1 MAVRRRSSRSARG
14 QHFLRSSRLAEALV
28 RDAGV
33 APGDLV
39 LDIGAGTGALTR
51 ALLEAGAHV
60 VAVERDAA
68 LAADL
73 RTRFGER
80 VSIVEANALDWPL
93 PTKPFAVVANLPFAG
108 SGAILKRLL
117 DGPVVHADVIVEWA
131 FAQKH
136 AAIWP
141 ATLKGTYWR
150 AFYEM
155 GIARRLDRT
164 AFTPPPSVH
173 AAVLRFVR
181 RAEPLV
187 PPAETRRYRQFLS
200 KAFNARTEVRR
211 SVLTPR
217 HAKRLA
223 ATLGFAPNARPRDLD
238 ARQWASVYASV
249 RRPRQAPAASDPGR
263 VTARPPGY
271 DGE

>member
-1 MAVRRRSSRSARG
+1 VAVRRRSSGSARG
-14 QHFLRSSRLAEALV
+14 QHFLRSSRLAAALV
-28 RDAGV
+28 RDARV
-33 APGDLV
+33 AQGELV
-39 LDIGAGTGALTR
+39 VDIGAGTGALTR

-68 LAADL
+68 LAAGL
-73 RTRFGER
+73 RGRFGER
-80 VSIVEANALDWPL
+80 VSVVEADALDWRV

-108 SGAILKRLL
+108 SGAILMRLL
-117 DGPVVHADVIVEWA
+117 DGPVARAEVIVEWA

-150 AFYEM
+150 AFYEVE
-155 GIARRLDRT
+155 IARRLDRT
-164 AFTPPPSVH
+164 AFTPPPSVD

-181 RAEPLV
+181 RAQPLV
-187 PPAETRRYRQFLS
+187 PPAESRRYWQFLS
-200 KAFNARTEVRR
+200 DAFRAGREVRR
-211 SVLTPR
+211 TVITPR

-223 ATLGFAPNARPRDLD
+223 PILGFAPNAKSRDLD
-238 ARQWASVYASV
+238 ARQWASVYASM
-249 RRPRQAPAASDPGR
+249 APAKR
-263 VTARPPGY
+263 VSARPPGY

>member
-1 MAVRRRSSRSARG
+1 M
-14 QHFLRSSRLAEALV
+14 
-28 RDAGV
+28 
-33 APGDLV
+33 
-39 LDIGAGTGALTR
+39 I
-51 ALLEAGAHV
+51 
-60 VAVERDAA
+60 AVERDAA
-68 LAADL
+68 LAAGL
-73 RTRFGER
+73 RGRFGER
-80 VSIVEANALDWPL
+80 VSVVEADALDWRV
-93 PTKPFAVVANLPFAG
+93 PTNPFAVVANMPFAR
-108 SGAILKRLL
+108 SGAILMRLL
-117 DGPVVHADVIVEWA
+117 DGPVARADVIVEWA

-164 AFTPPPSVH
+164 AFTPPPSVD
-173 AAVLRFVR
+173 AAVLRFIR
-181 RAEPLV
+181 RAQPLV
-187 PPAETRRYRQFLS
+187 PPDESRRYRQFLAE
-200 KAFNARTEVRR
+200 AFNARTEVRR

-249 RRPRQAPAASDPGR
+249 RPRRAQGSRRPSADRG
-263 VTARPPGY
+263 
-271 DGE
+271 